1 MQKPLSRL
9 ETIELV
15 IPALAPGTKFNFLDI
30 PQLRSDVTK
39 DIIISQIEAWV
50 NPGIVTDF
58 NGNPLPSLAQLQL
71 ASLTLYVEGEES
83 FFRIP
88 VIKLVAQN
96 NNAVTW
102 FNSYDPVLFNNIRV
116 DWTKSYI
123 TTPTAFG
130 NAAQM
135 AFIFSV
141 GYQRLK
147 PGTID
152 KINAASGANVPVT

>member
-15 IPALAPGTKFNFLDI
+15 IPILAPGTKFNFLDI
-30 PQLRSDVTK
+30 PQLRSDITK

-58 NGNPLPSLAQLQL
+58 NGNPVVILANLQL
-71 ASLTLYVEGEES
+71 SSLTLYVEGEES

-88 VIKLVAQN
+88 LIKLVAQN

-123 TTPTAFG
+123 TTPTPYG
-130 NAAQM
+130 NAAQF

-152 KINAASGANVPVT
+152 RINAASGSNVPVS